1 MGGKCVACGE
11 VVDTRGYG
19 WYRQVIGWEEKRRD
33 GGANKISGRETTG
46 QLLHH
51 GCMTK
56 QRQHP
61 GQGSMFG

>member
-1 MGGKCVACGE
+1 MRGNCVACGDP
-11 VVDTRGYG
+11 VTTTGYG
-19 WYRQVIGWEEKRRD
+19 WYRQVIGWEEVRKG
-33 GGANKISGRETTG
+33 GGANKIGGRETTG
-46 QLLHH
+46 QVLHR